1 MSGRPKVLL
10 LKSSYPTPEQ
20 PVAAI
25 FVREYARLAAQDAE
39 LAVVHLDRGGADSL
53 KVERRD
59 DEGIP
64 TVRVRY
70 PSGRPGTRF
79 AWHVRAARAAWNN
92 RPLEPDLIFAH
103 FVVAGLPA
111 VALGRLHGV
120 PVLISENWGIF
131 LPDCPDPLT
140 LPVKAAGRVAFG
152 GARLVLPASAALEQ
166 GIRNLGVRTPMRVLP
181 NVVDDELFHPSPA
194 PERHDPPRLLTVG
207 MFYDNVKGIDL
218 LIKAMALL
226 DRPAHLDIVGDGA
239 ERVAYEE
246 FARTLGVQDR
256 ITFHGALAKSEVAAL
271 MRNADVFVL
280 ASRTDN
286 NPVVLLEALATGLPV
301 AATRVG
307 GIPEIINDQNGLLAR
322 REDAHDIA
330 RTIGGVLDR
339 LDSYDREVIA
349 DEARARFGP
358 ERIRAD
364 LSRAFAET
372 VGAH

>member
-1 MSGRPKVLL
+1 MSGLPKVLL
-10 LKSSYPTPEQ
+10 LTSSYPMPEQ
-20 PVAAI
+20 PVAGI

-39 LAVVHLDRGGADSL
+39 LGVVHLDRGGADGL
-53 KVERRD
+53 RVERRD
-59 DEGIP
+59 DDGIP

-70 PSGRPGTRF
+70 PLGRPGTRF
-79 AWHVRAARAAWNN
+79 AWHARATRAAWNN

-111 VALGRLHGV
+111 VVLGRLHGV

-181 NVVDDELFHPSPA
+181 NAVDDELFHPSPA

-207 MFYDNVKGIDL
+207 LFYDNVKGIDL
-218 LIKAMALL
+218 LIEAMSLL

-239 ERVAYEE
+239 ERGAYEE
-246 FARTLGVQDR
+246 LARTLGVQDR
-256 ITFHGALAKSEVAAL
+256 ITFHGVRPKSEIAEL
-271 MRNADVFVL
+271 MRSADVFVL

-286 NPVVLLEALATGLPV
+286 NPVVLLEALTTGLPV

-307 GIPEIINDQNGLLAR
+307 GVPELVHEQNGLLAR
-322 REDAHDIA
+322 SGDARDIA

-339 LDSYDREVIA
+339 LDDYDREAIA
-349 DEARARFGP
+349 REARARFGA

-364 LSRAFAET
+364 LAHAFAET
-372 VGAH
+372 LGAR